1 MRKNRSQEQQ
11 QRPAKTPS
19 KAAGEQSELHDSELP
34 FSDEIRACHQSEIRR
49 LRKAISRSRRQMACR
64 KGRVPFLKLL
74 GMRRHLLQQQAQL
87 LDYLAMAAPAAA
99 PTPNHTRSLPM
110 SMFTR
115 LALVLLTITVA
126 ACRAPAPSIS
136 SSSPDQVSRTHV
148 VCERYAD
155 LQPIG
160 AAHPEPAPQTGKYCY
175 PSHYDRK

>member
-87 LDYLAMAAPAAA
+87 LDYLAMAAPAA
-99 PTPNHTRSLPM
+99 PTPNHMRSLSM
-110 SMFTR
+110 STFTR
-115 LALVLLTITVA
+115 LALVVLATTIT
-126 ACRAPAPSIS
+126 ACKAPAPSINAAS
-136 SSSPDQVSRTHV
+136 VDQVSSTHV

-160 AAHPEPAPQTGKYCY
+160 AARSDSTAKTGEYCY
-175 PSHYDRK
+175 PNHVDRK

>member
-11 QRPAKTPS
+11 QQPAKTPS
-19 KAAGEQSELHDSELP
+19 KAAGEQSELHDSDLP
-34 FSDEIRACHQSEIRR
+34 FIDEIRACHQIEIRR

-64 KGRVPFLKLL
+64 KGREPFLKLL

-87 LDYLAMAAPAAA
+87 LDYLAMATPAPA
-99 PTPNHTRSLPM
+99 PTTNRTRSMKM
-110 SMFTR
+110 STFTH
-115 LALVLLTITVA
+115 LALVVLATTVT

-136 SSSPDQVSRTHV
+136 SASVDQVFSTHV

-160 AAHPEPAPQTGKYCY
+160 AARPDPAAQSAEYCY
-175 PSHYDRK
+175 PSHIDRK

>member
-1 MRKNRSQEQQ
+1 MRKDRSQEQQ
-11 QRPAKTPS
+11 QQPAKTPS

-34 FSDEIRACHQSEIRR
+34 FIDEIRACHQSEIRR

-64 KGRVPFLKLL
+64 KGRDPFLKLL

-110 SMFTR
+110 STFTR
-115 LALVLLTITVA
+115 LALVVLATTVT
-126 ACRAPAPSIS
+126 ACKAPAPSINAAS
-136 SSSPDQVSRTHV
+136 VDQVSSTHV

-160 AAHPEPAPQTGKYCY
+160 AGRPDSTAKTGEYCY
-175 PSHYDRK
+175 PIHIDRK